1 MKLKVE
7 DFETLQEKVYAKP
20 EYEIGFPG
28 VLELVKEVRNHQ
40 TLTSFAVT
48 SGYFSFGSSTTDSF
62 KVSSL
67 LTSAVEVV
75 FSVESKEG
83 GAVVG
88 EEARLTSAEDRLSHS
103 AIPAEVGLV
112 IGKLSSVL
120 DCGFVF
126 ERACS
131 VLGTRDDKRKPS
143 KSKSQ
148 SSESY
153 SLSIDRDSKQSL

>member
-1 MKLKVE
+1 ML
-7 DFETLQEKVYAKP
+7 FEFFCFSV
-20 EYEIGFPG
+20 
-28 VLELVKEVRNHQ
+28 
-40 TLTSFAVT
+40 TSFAVT
-48 SGYFSFGSSTTDSF
+48 SGCFSFGSSTTDSF

-83 GAVVG
+83 GVVG